1 MELWAGEGELCKVV
15 ATTVFV
21 ARVQIGFFS
30 GRCFALGSLCR
41 FGFGFSIF
49 GFFRFT
55 VQAVSGGARAWRCLI
70 QSGVLGGGGNSRVSV
85 WVWLRVDVTT
95 YD

>member
-1 MELWAGEGELCKVV
+1 
-15 ATTVFV
+15 
-21 ARVQIGFFS
+21 
-30 GRCFALGSLCR
+30 
-41 FGFGFSIF
+41 
-49 GFFRFT
+49 